1 MLVCEGAV
9 LASADVVGSGKLFK
23 RPEIIITAP
32 FAGRVIRKG
41 SMFTTR
47 YEVLKDGVT
56 IGTVAEKGGLT
67 LKRELT
73 IDLPDSITG
82 PVQIFI
88 FFLVH
93 NHAYR

>member
-1 MLVCEGAV
+1 
-9 LASADVVGSGKLFK
+9 
-23 RPEIIITAP
+23 
-32 FAGRVIRKG
+32 
-41 SMFTTR
+41 MFTTR

-73 IDLPDSITG
+73 IDLPDSITR